1 MDLKENKTAF
11 WVGLFI
17 AVGLLIFVVAIFTLG
32 NQQKSFSKGVHLQA
46 RFDNVSGLIKGNN
59 VWFSGV
65 KVGTIKGI
73 KFTGIN
79 QVDVEFNVD
88 QAIQKYIHK
97 DAIASIGSEG
107 FIGNKIIT
115 IEGGNPAS
123 PLVEDGDMLNS
134 KGMLSTDDI
143 MKTFQKNN
151 QNLLEITSDFKTLSK
166 KMVEGKG
173 LAGSLLADSNL
184 AMQFK
189 AVVQNLQNTT
199 ARTSAMADQLK
210 TFSAKINTK
219 GGLADKM
226 LTDTAVFAKLQQS
239 ANQLQQA
246 TAKAST
252 LTDNLNKASGK
263 LNTTDNALGVLLNDQ
278 NSAVQLKSTLNYLNQ
293 SSIKLNDDL
302 EAVQHN
308 FLLRGFFKK
317 REKEGQKV
325 AEPNTKP

>member
-1 MDLKENKTAF
+1 MSFKENKYAF

-17 AVGLLIFVVAIFTLG
+17 AIGLVIFIVGVFTLG
-32 NQQKSFSKGVHLQA
+32 NQQKSFSNGLHLQA

-65 KVGTIKGI
+65 KVGTIKKI
-73 KFTGIN
+73 SFTGIN

-88 QAIQKYIHK
+88 PAIQKFIHA
-97 DAIASIGSEG
+97 DAIAAISSEG

-115 IEGGNPAS
+115 IDGGTPSAR
-123 PLVEDGDMLNS
+123 LVQSGDVLNS

-151 QNLLEITSDFKTLSK
+151 ENLLAITSDFKILSK
-166 KMVEGKG
+166 NMVEGKG
-173 LAGSLLADSNL
+173 LAGTLLADTAL
-184 AMQFK
+184 AMRFRS
-189 AVVQNLQNTT
+189 VVANLQSTT
-199 ARTSAMADQLK
+199 SRTAVMADELSRFGYK
-210 TFSAKINTK
+210 MNTK

-226 LTDTAVFAKLQQS
+226 LTDTALFAKLQQS
-239 ANQLQQA
+239 ANQLQEA
-246 TAKAST
+246 TAKAGT
-252 LTDNLNKASGK
+252 LTDNLNRASNK

-278 NSAVQLKSTLNYLNQ
+278 PTAAQMKNTLDQLHE

-308 FLLRGFFKK
+308 FLLRGFFKD
-317 REKEGQKV
+317 REKAKKKAQQQ
-325 AEPNTKP
+325 

>member
-1 MDLKENKTAF
+1 MSSKENKYAF

-17 AVGLLIFVVAIFTLG
+17 AVGLVIFIVGIFTLG
-32 NQQKSFSKGVHLQA
+32 NQQKSFSNGLHLQA

-65 KVGTIKGI
+65 KVGTIKKI
-73 KFTGIN
+73 TFTGIN

-88 QAIQKYIHK
+88 QAIQKFIHA
-97 DAIASIGSEG
+97 DAVASISSEG

-115 IEGGNPAS
+115 IDGGS
-123 PLVEDGDMLNS
+123 PNARIIQNGEVLNS

-151 QNLLEITSDFKTLSK
+151 ENLLAITSDFKALSK
-166 KMVEGKG
+166 NMVEGKG
-173 LAGSLLADSNL
+173 LAGTLLADTAL
-184 AMQFK
+184 AMRFK
-189 AVVQNLQNTT
+189 AVVANLQSTT
-199 ARTSAMADQLK
+199 NRTALMADELQRFGTK
-210 TFSAKINTK
+210 MNTK

-226 LTDTAVFAKLQQS
+226 LTDTAVFAKLKQS
-239 ANQLQQA
+239 ANQLQEA
-246 TAKAST
+246 TAKAGT
-252 LTDNLNKASGK
+252 LTDNLNRASNK

-278 NSAVQLKSTLNYLNQ
+278 PTAAQMKSTLNQLHE

-308 FLLRGFFKK
+308 FLLRGFFKD
-317 REKEGQKV
+317 REKAKKKV
-325 AEPNTKP
+325 QQ

>member
-1 MDLKENKTAF
+1 MNLKENKYAF

-17 AVGLLIFVVAIFTLG
+17 AVGLVIFIVGIFTVG
-32 NQQKSFSKGVHLQA
+32 NQQKSFVNGVKLQA
-46 RFDNVSGLIKGNN
+46 RFDNVSGLMKGNN

-65 KVGTIKGI
+65 KVGTIKKI
-73 KFTGIN
+73 TFTGIN

-88 QAIQKYIHK
+88 QAVQQYIHK
-97 DAIASIGSEG
+97 DAMAAISSEG

-115 IEGGNPAS
+115 VDGGTPNAP
-123 PLVEDGDMLNS
+123 VVQNGDILKA

-151 QNLLEITSDFKTLSK
+151 ENLLVITNDFKTLSN

-173 LAGSLLADSNL
+173 LAGTLLADTAL
-184 AMQFK
+184 AMRFR
-189 AVVQNLQNTT
+189 AVVQNLQSTT
-199 ARTSAMADQLK
+199 NRTAVMAEELSR
-210 TFSAKINTK
+210 FSNKMNTK

-226 LTDTAVFAKLQQS
+226 LTDTAVFAKLKQS
-239 ANQLQQA
+239 ANQLQEA
-246 TAKAST
+246 TAKAGV
-252 LTDNLNKASGK
+252 LTDNLNKASNK

-278 NSAVQLKSTLNYLNQ
+278 PTAAQMKNTLDQLHE

-308 FLLRGFFKK
+308 FLLKGFFKD
-317 REKEGQKV
+317 REKAKKKAAEAQQK
-325 AEPNTKP
+325 P